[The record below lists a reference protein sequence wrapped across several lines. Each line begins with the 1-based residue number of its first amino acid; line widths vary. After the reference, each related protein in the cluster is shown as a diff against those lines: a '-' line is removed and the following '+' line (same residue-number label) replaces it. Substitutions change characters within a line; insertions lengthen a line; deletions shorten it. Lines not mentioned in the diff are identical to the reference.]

1 MEHSWESVP
10 QVIRKRVEPFLSEL
24 ANKAPSVPVSVYL
37 VGPSARGEFSES
49 NPEIHLLLIY
59 ETIDRRLLDF
69 ISSLGSKFGSKGIR
83 APLLLTREHLRD
95 AADVFP
101 IELLDYKHNHI
112 RISGEPLLDAMTI
125 EKAHLKI
132 QCERELRLWQIHLR
146 QGYIKAAGDGS
157 WLAGWFMERVP
168 DLFPVLRTVLFI
180 LGGDPDEGNTEVT
193 QRLSAVTKID
203 FSPVIEIWT
212 MRKTGTKLS
221 GKKAVEYF
229 ERWTCAMDMLMD
241 IVDELKE

>member
-10 QVIRKRVEPFLSEL
+10 QAIRKRVEPFLSEL
-24 ANKAPSVPVSVYL
+24 TIKAPSMPVSIYL
-37 VGPSARGEFSES
+37 VGPSARGEFSEV
-49 NPEIHLLLIY
+49 NPEIHILLVY
-59 ETIDRRLLDF
+59 EVIEKLLLDF
-69 ISSLGSKFGSKGIR
+69 ISSLGAKFGSKGLR

-101 IELLDYKHNHI
+101 IELLDYKHSHT
-112 RISGEPLLDAMTI
+112 RISGEPLLEGMCV

-157 WLAGWFMERVP
+157 WLAGWFLERVP
-168 DLFPVLRTVLFI
+168 DLFPVLRAVLFL
-180 LGGDPDEGNTEVT
+180 LGGDPDAGNTEAAL
-193 QRLSAVTKID
+193 RLSEATKTD
-203 FSPVIEIWT
+203 LSPIIEIWT

-221 GKKAVEYF
+221 GKKATEYF
-229 ERWTCAMDMLMD
+229 EKWTGAMDRLMK
-241 IVDELKE
+241 IVDELRE